1 MKDRAERR
9 IRRRRVLL
17 VLAAVAVAWLVVD
30 KVVSVVA
37 PEPKVGHW
45 RSQEGFEAYRS
56 AYGEAMATL
65 PEPDR
70 THDVVT
76 GFGTV
81 RVYEWTA
88 LEREQQGEEDDDGLP
103 VVLLPGIRSGAPMW
117 GENLTHWIGQRT
129 LYAMDAVG
137 DAGMSTQ
144 AVPFASFDDQATW
157 VEQVLAGL
165 DLERAHIAGHSFGG
179 AVAATH
185 ALAHP
190 DRVASLTLLE
200 PVMVLHGMPAST
212 YLWGSMLLLS
222 VPQPWKD
229 HALAEIGGV
238 TVEEVRE
245 RTPMS
250 AMIDEGSKHYSAVT
264 VVPRTLSDEEW
275 GSMPMPVRVDLAS
288 DKSLAGGEEA
298 AQRARDLGLGSV
310 TVWPRTTHSLP
321 MQAAAELGSELE
333 RYWSE
338 HDH

>member
-1 MKDRAERR
+1 MKNKPNRR
-9 IRRRRVLL
+9 LRRRRVLQI
-17 VLAAVAVAWLVVD
+17 LAAVAVAWLVVD

-37 PEPKVGHW
+37 PDPNVGHW

-56 AYGEAMATL
+56 AYDEVMDTL
-65 PEPDR
+65 PAPTR
-70 THDVVT
+70 THDVST
-76 GFGTV
+76 EYGTV

-88 LEREQQGEEDDDGLP
+88 PDEGAHGEEDRDGLP
-103 VVLLPGIRSGAPMW
+103 VVLLPGTRSGAPMW
-117 GENLTHWIGQRT
+117 GENLTHWIDQRT

-144 AVPFASFDDQATW
+144 SVPFTSFDDQATW

-165 DLERAHIAGHSFGG
+165 DLERAHMVGHSFGG
-179 AVAATH
+179 AIAAAH

-200 PVMVLHGMPAST
+200 PVMVLRGLPAST
-212 YLWGSMLLLS
+212 YLWSSLLLLPA
-222 VPQPWKD
+222 PQSWKD

-250 AMIDEGSKHYSAVT
+250 AMIDEGAKHYAAVT
-264 VVPRTLSDEEW
+264 VVPRTLTDEEW
-275 GSMPMPVRVDLAS
+275 RSLPMPVRIDIAS
-288 DKSLAGGEEA
+288 DRSLAGGEEA
-298 AQRARDLGLGSV
+298 VERARTLGREPV

-321 MQAAAELGSELE
+321 MQAAEELGPELE
-333 RYWSE
+333 RYWAA